1 MVARFT
7 FRCATGKLQLKFLK
21 ITTQKQHVKF

>member
-7 FRCATGKLQLKFLK
+7 FRYATGKLQLKFLK
-21 ITTQKQHVKF
+21 IITQKQHVKF